1 MDWSE
6 RDERS
11 LTGVSINTQSLKLV
25 RTSMSQGDRSVLWLA
40 KDIQVCP
47 EASKEELL

>member
-1 MDWSE
+1 MSAHLLVFQ
-6 RDERS
+6 
-11 LTGVSINTQSLKLV
+11 LTQLLEPV
-25 RTSMSQGDRSVLWLA
+25 RTSMSQGDRLVLWLA